1 MPAERLPSLDS
12 LRAFEAVSRHLSFT
26 TAAAELFVTQSAVS
40 QRIVALEAELGI
52 KLFLRSTRRLTL
64 TGEGETLAAGV
75 RRGLHEIADA
85 MGALRRRRGMALR
98 VTTTPSFA
106 SRWLVPRLHRFRAAV
121 PHVAVT
127 ILADGDLVNLQGGH
141 ADIAIRFGGGRY
153 PGLISER
160 LLSDTVAPV
169 ARQGLIATADLP
181 QAALDLLK
189 FQLII
194 DVSNETEF
202 ERAGWSHWF
211 ASQGIDLPQAA
222 GVQGFSQSA
231 LAIGAAAGGLGV
243 VLAQTTLAGDDL
255 LNGSLVHVFPH
266 ELPLPASYYV
276 VTTKAAARE
285 PAVKAFRDWV
295 MAEAAAFNAALD
307 EMRSQRLSS

>member
-1 MPAERLPSLDS
+1 MPPERLPSLDS

-26 TAAAELFVTQSAVS
+26 SAAAELFVTQSAVS
-40 QRIVALEAELGI
+40 QRIVALEAELGV
-52 KLFLRSTRRLTL
+52 KLFLRSTRRLVL

-85 MGALRRRRGMALR
+85 MGALRRRKGMALR

-141 ADIAIRFGGGRY
+141 ADVAIRFGGGRY
-153 PGLISER
+153 AGLVSER
-160 LLSDTVAPV
+160 LLGDAVTPV
-169 ARQGLIATADLP
+169 ARQCLIAAGDLP
-181 QAALDLLK
+181 VEAADLLK
-189 FQLII
+189 FQLIV
-194 DVSNETEF
+194 DVSNETEV

-211 ASQGIDLPQAA
+211 ASLGVDLPRAA

-243 VLAQTTLAGDDL
+243 ALVQTTLAGDDL
-255 LNGSLVHVFPH
+255 INGSLVQVFPH
-266 ELPLPASYYV
+266 ELAMPASYYV

-285 PAVKAFRDWV
+285 PAVKAFHDWIKV
-295 MAEAAAFNAALD
+295 EAAAFAAALD
-307 EMRSQRLSS
+307 GLRTR